1 MLKYV
6 HDFVCTYPGESLTTK
21 NTPLPPPK
29 KKKSFQKFWNLYCLL
44 RGTHKTAEK
53 QTIAIMNDI

>member
-21 NTPLPPPK
+21 NTPLPPPQK
-29 KKKSFQKFWNLYCLL
+29 KEKKLPKILKFILPPKRY
-44 RGTHKTAEK
+44 T
-53 QTIAIMNDI
+53 

>member
-21 NTPLPPPK
+21 NPPPPPPK
-29 KKKSFQKFWNLYCLL
+29 KEKKL
-44 RGTHKTAEK
+44 RNSEIH
-53 QTIAIMNDI
+53 IAS

>member
-21 NTPLPPPK
+21 NTPLPPK
-29 KKKSFQKFWNLYCLL
+29 KEKSFQKFWNSYCLL

-53 QTIAIMNDI
+53 QTIAIMNNI

>member
-21 NTPLPPPK
+21 NTPLPPQKRK
-29 KKKSFQKFWNLYCLL
+29 KASKNSEI
-44 RGTHKTAEK
+44 H
-53 QTIAIMNDI
+53 IAS

>member
-21 NTPLPPPK
+21 NTPSPPEK
-29 KKKSFQKFWNLYCLL
+29 KEKKL
-44 RGTHKTAEK
+44 RNSEIH
-53 QTIAIMNDI
+53 IAS

>member
-21 NTPLPPPK
+21 NTPLPPQK
-29 KKKSFQKFWNLYCLL
+29 KEKKL
-44 RGTHKTAEK
+44 RNSEIH
-53 QTIAIMNDI
+53 IAS

>member
-1 MLKYV
+1 MILYV
-6 HDFVCTYPGESLTTK
+6 PTRGSLLQQK
-21 NTPLPPPK
+21 TPPSSPK
-29 KKKSFQKFWNLYCLL
+29 KKKSFQKFWNSYCLL